1 MTLYYEKK
9 SEIRTSVEAL
19 YRFHQDPAN
28 LHRINPPGVWVAE
41 LRMPKEW
48 KSGAILGVRVSI
60 LGILTQ
66 DWEVSLEEVSPPCRL
81 VDVALRGPY
90 SQWRHIHSFQ
100 EVGPKVALLTDR
112 VEYLPPWGRWGLL
125 LDRWVFRPQLALLF
139 AWRHRQTKR
148 ILEGCSRD
156 ETPVKGSPGQ
166 HGAQRGPASGAA
178 RS

>member
-48 KSGAILGVRVSI
+48 KSGARLGV
-60 LGILTQ
+60 
-66 DWEVSLEEVSPPCRL
+66 RL

-156 ETPVKGSPGQ
+156 GTSVKGSLGQ